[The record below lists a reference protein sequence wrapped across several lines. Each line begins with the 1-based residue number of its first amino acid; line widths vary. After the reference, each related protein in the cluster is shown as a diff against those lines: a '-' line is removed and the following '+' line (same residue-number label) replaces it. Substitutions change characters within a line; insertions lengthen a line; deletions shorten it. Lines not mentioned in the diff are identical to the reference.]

1 MIAEI
6 ETLRT
11 RIGLAADDASRDE
24 QIELAEEQ
32 ALALCESHCDRRFL
46 LLDELEQIWPVGR
59 SLMVKRYPIEEV
71 LALTDAVG
79 AIVDPSTYQVIN
91 ESGIISCQG
100 GGWGAYRF
108 PVKVEYV
115 GGYAPLPADLEYAML
130 AVFDVLWAETPGW
143 GAAAGAPLDAA
154 VSKVSV
160 VGVGS
165 LDFERG
171 GTASSANNAAKGL
184 GALPATATA
193 TLQRYLNHTVM
204 GGG

>member
-1 MIAEI
+1 MIAAI

-11 RIGLAADDASRDE
+11 RIGLAADDDTRDAE
-24 QIELAEEQ
+24 IELAEAQ

-46 LLDELEQIWPVGR
+46 LLEELEQIWPVGR
-59 SLMVKRYPIEEV
+59 SLMVRRYPIEEV
-71 LALTDAVG
+71 LAITDAQGV
-79 AIVDPSTYQVIN
+79 ILETSTYQVIN
-91 ESGIISCQG
+91 ESGIISCRG
-100 GGWGAYRF
+100 CGWGAYRV
-108 PVKVEYV
+108 PVKVEYI
-115 GGYAPLPADLEYAML
+115 GGYDPLPADLEYAML

-143 GAAAGAPLDAA
+143 GASAGVPPDAA
-154 VSKVSV
+154 LAKVSV

-171 GTASSANNAAKGL
+171 GSVSSTNNAAKGL